1 MSFIGK
7 AVGGLVGDL
16 TGASAQASAGK
27 RAGKIQAKA
36 AQAAIEEQ
44 RRQFDKF
51 IELMSPYVAAGAPAL
66 EQQQAL
72 IGLKGPEAE
81 QAAIEA
87 IASSPQLAALAQQ
100 GEQAILQQASA
111 TGGLRGGN
119 IQAALAQFRPQMLQ
133 RLIEQRY
140 GQLGG
145 MTGLGVESS
154 SIQGQQGL
162 NVASNIGNLLLGK
175 GAAQAGSIIAQ
186 GGAQRQGIADAIQ
199 IGSMIAGAMGGGGGG
214 GGGFGGFFK
223 NLFGGGAAAGPSFSP
238 QPFSAAQFSAPT
250 TGLGFGRTDF

>member
-7 AVGGLVGDL
+7 AIGKAVDISAKPFGYI
-16 TGASAQASAGK
+16 TGAEQAKKAAK
-27 RAGKIQAKA
+27 KAGKIQSKA
-36 AQAAIEEQ
+36 AQAAIDEQ

-87 IASSPQLAALAQQ
+87 IASSPQLQALAQQ
-100 GEQAILQQASA
+100 GEQAMLQQASA

-119 IQAALAQFRPQMLQ
+119 IQAALAQFRPQLLQ
-133 RLIEQRY
+133 QLIEQRY
-140 GQLGG
+140 GRLGG

-175 GAAQAGSIIAQ
+175 ASAQAGSVIAQ
-186 GGAQRQGIADAIQ
+186 GNAQRQLFGDVMQ
-199 IGSMIAGAMGGGGGG
+199 IAGLVAGV
-214 GGGFGGFFK
+214 GGFGGGSKF
-223 NLFGGGAAAGPSFSP
+223 AGPSFSP

>member
-7 AVGGLVGDL
+7 AVGGLVGDI
-16 TGASAQASAGK
+16 TGASAVASAGK

-36 AQAAIEEQ
+36 AQAAIDEQ

-81 QAAIEA
+81 QAAIQA
-87 IASSPQLAALAQQ
+87 IASSPQLQALAQQ
-100 GEQAILQQASA
+100 GEQAMLQQASA

-119 IQAALAQFRPQMLQ
+119 IQAALAQFRPQLLQ
-133 RLIEQRY
+133 QLIEQRY
-140 GQLGG
+140 GRLGG

-175 GAAQAGSIIAQ
+175 GAAQAGSVIAQ

-199 IGSMIAGAMGGGGGG
+199 IGGMIAGAMAGG
-214 GGGFGGFFK
+214 GGGFGGLSG
-223 NLFGGGAAAGPSFSP
+223 LFGGGGAAAAGG
-238 QPFSAAQFSAPT
+238 AASGLN
-250 TGLGFGRTDF
+250 TGLIGNLGRSAFANVPLGGF

>member
-7 AVGGLVGDL
+7 AVGGLVGDI
-16 TGASAQASAGK
+16 TGASAVASAGK

-87 IASSPQLAALAQQ
+87 IASSPQLQALAQQ
-100 GEQAILQQASA
+100 GEQAMLQQASA

-119 IQAALAQFRPQMLQ
+119 IQAALAQFRPQLLQ
-133 RLIEQRY
+133 QLIEQRY
-140 GQLGG
+140 GRLGG

-175 GAAQAGSIIAQ
+175 GAAQAGSVIAQ
-186 GGAQRQGIADAIQ
+186 GGAQRQGFADFLQLGGISAITGALGK
-199 IGSMIAGAMGGGGGG
+199 IGG
-214 GGGFGGFFK
+214 
-223 NLFGGGAAAGPSFSP
+223 LFGGGGTAGSAAAGGGFSAGFNP
-238 QPFSAAQFSAPT
+238 SAAQNAFANVP
-250 TGLGFGRTDF
+250 LGGF